1 MSDDDLMSPPG
12 GPAEDDSDY
21 GDLPQ
26 DTGLPGGSELPDGI
40 QKEIIN
46 EADPDDW
53 KRPKSGDEVTVHY
66 VGKLASDGSVFDS
79 SRDRQTPF
87 VFTLG
92 KGDVIAGW
100 DKGVATMKKGELAT
114 FTISPEFAYGATGQP
129 PKIPEDATLIF
140 EIELL
145 SFVAKDDLFGDGC
158 VIKTVLAEGT
168 GWTKPKLDDEVFI
181 DVRAT
186 AAAGGPAKDWAGLEY
201 RLGSSALG
209 PLGRACDAALKGM
222 KKGEEALLRC
232 TKDYSCEDWSD
243 GVEVTIKLQE
253 IFETRDISFRKDG
266 AVLKKRTREG
276 EGHATP
282 TEASKVTL
290 SVEDARQ
297 ADALVP
303 GFASQVLEFTL
314 GSGEVC
320 DALEC
325 AAAHMK
331 RLERA
336 TLTVARPALAAEAR
350 LGLRDVGAGGESIV
364 LKLEMKEFENGKEQW
379 NMSDEEKLKFCDER
393 KALGNSLFK
402 AGRLDLALGRYKK
415 VGDVLSYIDN
425 FPEDARAKARE
436 LKQACE
442 LNMAMCYLRRND
454 YDEAKAACNK
464 VLNDDRGNVKAL
476 YRRAQCEHA
485 LRNFEECIRD
495 CKRVAEGD
503 PQNREVRALLKQAME
518 GQKEVNRQAKGMY
531 ANMMS
536 GLGKSAGA

>member
-1 MSDDDLMSPPG
+1 
-12 GPAEDDSDY
+12 DDSDC
-21 GDLPQ
+21 GDLPP
-26 DTGLPGGSELPDGI
+26 DTGLPRGSVLPDGI

-46 EADPDDW
+46 QAGPDDW
-53 KRPKSGDEVTVHY
+53 KMPKSGDEVTVHY

-100 DKGVATMKKGELAT
+100 DK
-114 FTISPEFAYGATGQP
+114 
-129 PKIPEDATLIF
+129 DATLIF

-145 SFVAKDDLFGDGC
+145 SFVARDDLFGDGC

-168 GWTKPKLDDEVFI
+168 GWAKPKFGDEVLT

-201 RLGSSALG
+201 RLGFSALG

-253 IFETRDISFRKDG
+253 IFETRDVSFRKDG

-276 EGHATP
+276 EGHSTP

-290 SVEDARQ
+290 SVDDARQ

-314 GSGEVC
+314 GNGEVC

-364 LKLEMKEFENGKEQW
+364 LTLEMKEFENGKEQW
-379 NMSDEEKLKFCDER
+379 DMSDEEKMKFCGER
-393 KALGNSLFK
+393 KAVGNSLFK

-415 VGDVLSYIDN
+415 VGDVFTYIDN
-425 FPEDARAKARE
+425 YPEDVKAKARD

-442 LNMAMCYLRRND
+442 LNRAMCYLRMND
-454 YDEAKAACNK
+454 YDEAKAACNR
-464 VLNDDRGNVKAL
+464 VLKDDKGNVKAL

-485 LRNFEECIRD
+485 LRNFEECIGD
-495 CKRVAEGD
+495 CKRVAEAD

-531 ANMMS
+531 ANMMN
-536 GLGKSAGA
+536 GLGKSSGA